1 MPVES
6 PWYFAYGSNLAQGR
20 LEERVGAV
28 TVGGQATLAGHRLS
42 FHKPGRD
49 GSGKCTISPCGDVES
64 GDCVFGVIYAL
75 SREQG
80 VRLDRFEGPGYRRE
94 LVDLVHRGRS
104 QAGYTYVAP
113 EESLDPSPAPV
124 RLVSHAG
131 GHGGRCTRIASA
143 VRLLARP
150 GGARAGP
157 GSRPGEAQSRSA
169 SLRGLGMNELREP
182 LIYRRFPAVQ
192 GCTAIFSG
200 GKPLKM

>member
-1 MPVES
+1 MSVES

-75 SREQG
+75 SGEQA

-94 LVDLVHRGRS
+94 LVDLVHQGRS
-104 QAGYTYVAP
+104 QVGYTYVAP
-113 EESLDPSPAPV
+113 EESLDPSLRPFDWYHTLVVTGAGAHGLPAAYVCWLDRVAHVPDPD
-124 RLVSHAG
+124 RDRATRNLAALSSAG
-131 GHGGRCTRIASA
+131 
-143 VRLLARP
+143 
-150 GGARAGP
+150 
-157 GSRPGEAQSRSA
+157 
-169 SLRGLGMNELREP
+169 
-182 LIYRRFPAVQ
+182 
-192 GCTAIFSG
+192 SG
-200 GKPLKM
+200 